1 MFNFERLTNR
11 LQPKTNYN
19 MEKRIIECVP
29 NFSEGRNKEVIS
41 QITAAIEA
49 AADIKLLDVDPGEA
63 TNRTVVTFVGEP
75 EAVVEA
81 AFAGVKR
88 AAELI
93 DMRQHKGAHP
103 RMGATDVLPLIP
115 ISGITLEECAVLAR
129 QLAER
134 ISTEL
139 AIPTYCYEAAAKN
152 EERKNLAVCRQG
164 EYEGLAERMSSADSA
179 PDFGARPFDEAMARS
194 GATAVGARDFLI
206 AVNFNLNTTST
217 RRANAIAFDVR
228 EKGRPVREG
237 NPIVGKIVK
246 DENGEP
252 VMRPG
257 TLKSTKGIGWFIEEY
272 GIAQVSM
279 NLTNIGVTPLHIA
292 FDEVCRAAEARGVR
306 VTGTEIVGLVPKK
319 ALIDAGKHF
328 LRKQHRSVGISE
340 SEIIRIAVRSMGLDE
355 LKPFIPEEKI
365 VEYMVSETNTKK
377 LVDMTCSAF
386 AEETASES
394 PAPGGGSIS
403 AYMGALGA
411 ALGTMVANLSSHKAG
426 WDERWEEFSDY
437 AERGQA
443 LMAELLHLVDEDTEA
458 FNRIMAVFAMPKAT
472 DEEKAARSAAL
483 QSATLY
489 ATQVPLKTMKAA
501 LRVFEIVKAMADIG
515 NPNSVSDAGV
525 GALAARSAVL
535 GAQLNVKINAAGLKD
550 RATAEALTA
559 EAEQIAA
566 EAIALEAEVL
576 KIVNEKI
583 G

>member
-49 AADIKLLDVDPGEA
+49 AADVKLLDVDPGEA

-115 ISGITLEECAVLAR
+115 ISGITLEECAELAR
-129 QLAER
+129 ALAKR
-134 ISTEL
+134 IATEL
-139 AIPTYCYEAAAKN
+139 GVPTYCYESAAYT
-152 EERKNLAVCRQG
+152 EERKNLAVCREG
-164 EYEGLAERMSSADSA
+164 EYEGLAERMNSADSA

-237 NPIVGKIVK
+237 NPIIGKIVK

-443 LMAELLHLVDEDTEA
+443 IMAELLHLVDEDTEA

-559 EAEQIAA
+559 EAEQIAT